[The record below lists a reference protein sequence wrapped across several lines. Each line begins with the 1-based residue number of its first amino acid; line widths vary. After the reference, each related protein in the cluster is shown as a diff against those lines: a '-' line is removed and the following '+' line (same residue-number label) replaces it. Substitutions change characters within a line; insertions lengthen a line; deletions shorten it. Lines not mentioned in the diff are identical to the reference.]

1 MSAITTAP
9 TMRVV
14 VMASPGPRQLIER
27 SLDVSPGTTVQAALE
42 YLAASV
48 SVSAGAPDTSTS
60 QTPSASDANPDD
72 WAQAC
77 QRALQGDWSV
87 ALWSRKVG
95 LAQVLRDGDRLEL
108 CRPLLVDPMVARRER
123 FSSQGARSAGLFS
136 KRRAGAK
143 AGY

>member
-1 MSAITTAP
+1 MSACTTAP
-9 TMRVV
+9 TMCVV
-14 VMASPGPRQLIER
+14 VMVSPGPRQLIER
-27 SLDVSPGTTVQAALE
+27 SLDVAPGTTAQAALE

-48 SVSAGAPDTSTS
+48 SGSAGAAATSTS
-60 QTPSASDANPDD
+60 KAPNLPNSNTDD

-77 QRALQGDWSV
+77 QCALQGEWSV

-123 FSSQGARSAGLFS
+123 FSSQGARGAGLFS